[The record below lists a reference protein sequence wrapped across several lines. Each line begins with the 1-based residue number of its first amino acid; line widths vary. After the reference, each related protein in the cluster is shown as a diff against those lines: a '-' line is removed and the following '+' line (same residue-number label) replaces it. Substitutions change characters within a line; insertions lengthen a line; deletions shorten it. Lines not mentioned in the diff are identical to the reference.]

1 MRKDWMGLYMD
12 RVLILTKNILIEQE
26 LQNKLQSLNYEVYC
40 SVRLFD
46 ELMHQE
52 NTSIF
57 FNIFQYVI
65 ISESIC
71 ESEVVRL
78 SSTLSDSSFKIIR
91 KVEKKVTEVDQNFF
105 ETGFLNAIISTKDSL
120 DELRE
125 CLSVLNSLTEKSVE
139 RLNERKLSQFSR
151 SASLLQDPS
160 LQISKNRFDD
170 TSAYREVLLHLSHT
184 ESRLVS
190 ILVKA
195 GNQIIS
201 REAICQELWREGPT
215 KSHLASLSSTITR
228 VKVKFKKAPLKGSA
242 IHTIWGKGY
251 RIDQEL
257 LRIVE
262 SDDTLTLIN

>member
-1 MRKDWMGLYMD
+1 MGLYMD

-26 LQNKLQSLNYEVYC
+26 LQHKLQLLNYEVYC

-46 ELMHQE
+46 ELIHQE
-52 NTSIF
+52 TTSIF
-57 FNIFQYVI
+57 LNVFQYVI

-71 ESEVVRL
+71 ESEVARL
-78 SSTLSDSSFKIIR
+78 SSALNDSSFKIIR
-91 KVEKKVTEVDQNFF
+91 KVEKKVTEVDQHFL
-105 ETGFLNAIISTKDSL
+105 ETGLLNAIISTKDSL

-125 CLSVLNSLTEKSVE
+125 CLSVLNSLTEKNVE
-139 RLNERKLSQFSR
+139 RLSEKKLSQFSR
-151 SASLLQDPS
+151 SASLLKAPS
-160 LQISKNRFDD
+160 LQISENNIDD
-170 TSAYREVLLHLSHT
+170 TAAYHDVMLHLSHT

-195 GNQIIS
+195 GNKIVS
-201 REAICQELWREGPT
+201 REAICQELWKEGPT

-228 VKVKFKKAPLKGSA
+228 VKIKFKKTPLKGTA

-251 RIDQEL
+251 RVDQEL

-262 SDDTLTLIN
+262 SGDILIN